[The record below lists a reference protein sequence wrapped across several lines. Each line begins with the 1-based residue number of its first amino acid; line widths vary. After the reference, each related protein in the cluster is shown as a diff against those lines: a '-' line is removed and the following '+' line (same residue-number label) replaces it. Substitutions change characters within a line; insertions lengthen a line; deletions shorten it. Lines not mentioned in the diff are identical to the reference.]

1 VIHNTGNMPP
11 TRKRDTEPVE
21 LPRRSTRSR
30 LSTSTLTSPST
41 STANSRSNPP
51 EKVKK
56 MTIPIPPKE
65 ELRGKKAWER
75 DFRSLKIQWKRG
87 TIEGYGGLI
96 ASISGM
102 SQISRIGAE
111 ARFQIW

>member
-1 VIHNTGNMPP
+1 MPP
-11 TRKRDTEPVE
+11 TRKRDTQQVE

-30 LSTSTLTSPST
+30 LSTSTSTSTSPST

-75 DFRSLKIQWKRG
+75 DFKSLRVQWKRG

-102 SQISRIGAE
+102 FQERRVGAE